1 MQNVDSSEKKWNI
14 INYKNFK
21 QLLKAFIKMHKK
33 IIKLGDTTIEKHKF
47 HQPKSPI
54 TVTIYILVK

>member
-1 MQNVDSSEKKWNI
+1 MQNVDLSEKKWNI
-14 INYKNFK
+14 INYKNYK

-33 IIKLGDTTIEKHKF
+33 IIKLGDTKIEKHKF

-54 TVTIYILVK
+54 TITIYILVK